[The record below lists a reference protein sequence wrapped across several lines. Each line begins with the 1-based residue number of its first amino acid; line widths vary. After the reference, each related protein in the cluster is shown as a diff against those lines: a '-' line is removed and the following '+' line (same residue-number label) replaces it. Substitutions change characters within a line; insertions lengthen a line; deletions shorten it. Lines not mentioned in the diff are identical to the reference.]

1 VTVNEHRPPSEH
13 ELEQRYQAIDRWL
26 HAQREQNPVVDTVE
40 RDVHQPRAWY
50 VRLLG
55 DEKEFTTV
63 WLQLRQR
70 TLHAET
76 YFMPAPE
83 ENQAE
88 LYAYLLRRNARL
100 RGGSFVIGPE
110 DAVYLYCGID
120 NGFVSLDELP
130 GELDRVVGSIYQW
143 VEQFFKPALRIGFAS
158 RFGG

>member
-1 VTVNEHRPPSEH
+1 MSVTDRPPTAE
-13 ELEQRYQAIDRWL
+13 ELEERYHVIDRWL
-26 HAQREQNPVVDTVE
+26 HQQMEANPVVDTVE
-40 RDVHQPRAWY
+40 RDVHKPKAWY

-55 DEKEFTTV
+55 DEKEFTTL

-83 ENQAE
+83 ENRAE
-88 LYAYLLRRNARL
+88 LYAHLLKRNSKL

-110 DAVYLYCGID
+110 DAVYIYCEID
-120 NGFVSLDELP
+120 NTLVSLDQLDN
-130 GELDRVVGSIYQW
+130 ELDRVVGSIYQW

>member
-1 VTVNEHRPPSEH
+1 MSTVDRPPTAE
-13 ELEQRYQAIDRWL
+13 ELEERYQAIDRWL
-26 HAQREQNPVVDTVE
+26 HQQMEANPVVDTVE
-40 RDVHQPRAWY
+40 RDVHKPKAWY

-55 DEKEFTTV
+55 DEKEFTTL

-83 ENQAE
+83 ENHAE
-88 LYAYLLRRNARL
+88 LYAHLLKRNSKL

-110 DAVYLYCGID
+110 DAVYIYCEID
-120 NGFVSLDELP
+120 NSVVSLDQLDN
-130 GELDRVVGSIYQW
+130 ELDRVVGSIYQW